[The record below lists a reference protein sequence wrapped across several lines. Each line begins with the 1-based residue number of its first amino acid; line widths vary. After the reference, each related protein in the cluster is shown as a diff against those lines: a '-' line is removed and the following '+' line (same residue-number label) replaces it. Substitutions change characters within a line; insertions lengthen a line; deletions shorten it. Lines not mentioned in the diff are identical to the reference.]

1 MAKNKLP
8 ESKESKKKS
17 SDKKA
22 HEKKPNIF
30 KRMGKGIAKFFRDTK
45 SEIKKIVW
53 PTPKATFKNMGIVV
67 LAMLIVGVVIF
78 GLDTGLQALLG
89 LVMDLA

>member
-1 MAKNKLP
+1 MAKKDLP
-8 ESKESKKKS
+8 ESKKKS
-17 SDKKA
+17 AEAKKKVP
-22 HEKKPNIF
+22 EKKPNIF

-53 PTPKATFKNMGIVV
+53 PTPKSTFKNMGIVL

-78 GLDTGLQALLG
+78 GLDTGLQALFG
-89 LVMDLA
+89 LVMDIA